1 MVSNMTMT
9 DEMMDAIEK
18 DLVFLATTSNE
29 GIPNVVP
36 IGFARPIDNTSILI
50 ADNYMKKTRENIEEN
65 PNVSIVTKN
74 AQKNPYQFKG
84 TAEIF
89 ESGKIFEEVVE
100 WAQNVMTKLNPKA
113 AIVVKVTDV
122 YSVKPGPDAGEK
134 VD

>member
-1 MVSNMTMT
+1 MTMN

-18 DLVFLATTSNE
+18 DLVFLATASSE

-36 IGFARPIDNTSILI
+36 IGFARPIDNGSILI
-50 ADNYMKKTRENIEEN
+50 ADNYMNKTRKNIEEN
-65 PNVSIVTKN
+65 PNVAIVTKD

-113 AIVVKVTDV
+113 AIVVKVTEI
-122 YSVKPGPDAGEK
+122 YSVQPGPEAGKK